1 MSTEQEKHQRA
12 FPEENLPGEPDSHLI
27 SISHPE
33 HNHTFIPAD
42 LNGSWNWNKTVSV
55 NIEKPEKP
63 QFKRNGTNKDPVL
76 NTHLIFTEVS

>member
-12 FPEENLPGEPDSHLI
+12 FPEENLPDEPDSHLI

-42 LNGSWNWNKTVSV
+42 LNGSWNWNKTVS
-55 NIEKPEKP
+55 EKP
-63 QFKRNGTNKDPVL
+63 QFKRNGTNKDRVL
-76 NTHLIFTEVS
+76 NTHLIFIEVS